1 MSLKPIEP
9 RHYSNDDVDP
19 GAGTRIKNQATSMNH
34 YASQRRATPMA
45 PSADVTGGMKAYAHR
60 EQPKHDKK
68 KTVVAIVAIAVAVVL
83 VLAGAVFAFTR
94 LTSPAVTQEQGE
106 VRVSIPAGYG
116 AGDIAQLLRD
126 SGVIASTKD
135 FVQAVSAGGAEANL
149 KPGTYTF
156 ERNAP
161 TESIVAALVAG
172 PELGVTVVIPEGLT
186 VSQTAERVAN
196 AFEHISYDDF
206 MSHAKASNYVGDF
219 GFLQGVYNDSLEG
232 FLFPKT
238 YLFDEEAT
246 VDTVIRTMLTQF
258 QNETAG
264 VDWSAAAQ
272 GDVALTQYQVVT
284 MASLVERE
292 TALASE
298 RPVVAS
304 VMFNRLNQ
312 GMLLQIDATIA
323 YILNKSDLITY
334 DDLQVDSPYNLYLN
348 YGLCPG
354 PICSPSLDSIQ
365 AVVAADTT
373 DYLSYVA
380 SASLDGSH
388 PFAATYEEFE
398 AARNA
403 YNEAMGIVG

>member
-9 RHYSNDDVDP
+9 RHYANDDVDP
-19 GAGTRIKNQATSMNH
+19 GAGTKIKNQATSMNH
-34 YASQRRATPMA
+34 YASQRRSTPLA
-45 PSADVTGGMKAYAHR
+45 SSPDVTGGMKAYTHR
-60 EQPKHDKK
+60 EKPEHDKK
-68 KTVVAIVAIAVAVVL
+68 KTVIAIVAIAVAVVL

-94 LTSPAVTQEQGE
+94 LATPPQQQEQGE
-106 VRVSIPAGYG
+106 VRISIPSGYG

-126 SGVIASTKD
+126 SGVISSTKD
-135 FVQAVSAGGAEANL
+135 FVQAVSASGAEANL

-156 ERNAP
+156 ERNTP
-161 TESIVAALVAG
+161 TESIVSALVAG

-196 AFEHISYDDF
+196 AVEHITYDDF
-206 MSHAKASNYVGDF
+206 MAHAKASNYVGEF
-219 GFLQGVYNDSLEG
+219 TFLHGVYNDSLEG

-246 VDTVIRTMLTQF
+246 VDTVIRTMLSQF
-258 QNETAG
+258 QTETAG
-264 VDWSAAAQ
+264 IDWSAAAQ
-272 GDVALTQYQVVT
+272 GDVALTQYEVIS

-292 TALASE
+292 TAVAAE

-312 GMLLQIDATIA
+312 GMLLQIDASIA
-323 YILNKSDLITY
+323 YALNKSDLITY
-334 DDLQVDSPYNLYLN
+334 EDLQVDSPYNLYLN

-354 PICSPSLDSIQ
+354 PICSPSLEAIQ
-365 AVVAADTT
+365 AVIAADST
-373 DYLSYVA
+373 DYIYYVA
-380 SASLDGSH
+380 SPSLDGSH
-388 PFAATYEEFE
+388 TFAVTYEDFE

-403 YNEAMGIVG
+403 YNEAMGIAG